1 MSNVTF
7 RQYIEHQLKHI
18 HKDQRRSFAN
28 DHHQYHPYVVV
39 HDIALVD
46 SEITVAL
53 TKYGVP
59 NCPYNINTNNYIK
72 QVYRS
77 GNYDLQSCHHM
88 FELDDPLSGL
98 TASFGFVKNAEQ
110 ILKEV
115 LFMTN
120 SRIHKNALIVDDTQL
135 FVYNMASQ
143 EKTLVGDFNTKQLPD
158 YLKLIYNDLPSKL
171 DPKLITRYRRWC
183 EQ

>member
-1 MSNVTF
+1 
-7 RQYIEHQLKHI
+7 
-18 HKDQRRSFAN
+18 
-28 DHHQYHPYVVV
+28 
-39 HDIALVD
+39 
-46 SEITVAL
+46 
-53 TKYGVP
+53 
-59 NCPYNINTNNYIK
+59 
-72 QVYRS
+72 
-77 GNYDLQSCHHM
+77 M

-120 SRIHKNALIVDDTQL
+120 SRIHKNALIVDDVQL
-135 FVYNMASQ
+135 FVYNMSSRR
-143 EKTLVGDFNTKQLPD
+143 KTLVGDFNIEQLPE

-171 DPKLITRYRRWC
+171 DPKLITKYRRWC